1 MVSSSR
7 KRESRKT
14 ENRKLRRNAIV
25 LGVILR
31 NHGLAVMPRRRLF
44 EFEREPHLL
53 GRMAGSPEPKQDKGV
68 ARNNNQIPL
77 GTG

>member
-1 MVSSSR
+1 MVSTSR

-14 ENRKLRRNAIV
+14 ENCKLRRNAIV

-31 NHGLAVMPRRRLF
+31 NHGLAVMPRRRLLSS
-44 EFEREPHLL
+44 RESRIYLR
-53 GRMAGSPEPKQDKGV
+53 RMAGSPEPKQDKGV
-68 ARNNNQIPL
+68 ARNNNQIPP